1 MREKREIMP
10 SVLNKKAVD
19 ALCAVVGL
27 EPDSVKQMTIKV
39 ELPGVVSVNADF
51 YLLPVDEVTTK
62 RKGEQ

>member
-27 EPDSVKQMTIKV
+27 KADSVKQMTIKV

-62 RKGEQ
+62 RKGKQ